1 MLVLNSFHD
10 LSADA
15 DEPVFLK
22 INASYYPIPLD
33 IKKLQKTI
41 FRFSI
46 MGFDGPA
53 VNFMFR

>member
-22 INASYYPIPLD
+22 INASYYPIPLE
-33 IKKLQKTI
+33 IKKTAKN
-41 FRFSI
+41 
-46 MGFDGPA
+46 P
-53 VNFMFR
+53 V